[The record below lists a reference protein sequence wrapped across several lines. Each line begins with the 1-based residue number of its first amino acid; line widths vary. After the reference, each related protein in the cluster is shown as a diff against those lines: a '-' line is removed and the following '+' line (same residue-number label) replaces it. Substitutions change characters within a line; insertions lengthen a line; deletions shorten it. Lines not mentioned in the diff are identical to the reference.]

1 MSKRNKLMLFAVAAV
16 LASSAQVS
24 ADDTFYI
31 IRDGQG
37 PCKVV
42 EGHPPGTVTIIRW
55 TFTDVPE
62 LTVCHRVD
70 APWVSGRSRPAAA
83 DEVKRITAAALDLF
97 S

>member
-1 MSKRNKLMLFAVAAV
+1 MPTTFTVGESYSQRAHELHD
-16 LASSAQVS
+16 SRQV
-24 ADDTFYI
+24 
-31 IRDGQG
+31 
-37 PCKVV
+37 
-42 EGHPPGTVTIIRW
+42 PGTVTIVRW

-62 LTVCHRVD
+62 LTVCHRGD